1 MENALLNLAIYSLP
15 IFLTLTMPIAFQA
28 WIANRMGDPTPRQ
41 QGRLSWDPIR
51 HMDWL
56 GTVGLPAVFLLL
68 SGGFG
73 GMGFLIGWAKPL
85 DISVSRFRS
94 NAALFLVEMPL
105 FVGPL
110 FMAVLWVVFAKLLGY
125 AGVQETFVASVSA
138 AGVNVGLSFFA
149 IALLPFPPMP
159 LGNTILRNLPAKY
172 LFKVLPVLQYA
183 PFIIIALLILG
194 VLNPYLRFMFGIGK
208 AIVNALTFWL

>member
-1 MENALLNLAIYSLP
+1 MENALLNLAIYALP

>member
-1 MENALLNLAIYSLP
+1 MENALLNLAIYALP

-28 WIANRMGDPTPRQ
+28 WVANRMGDPTPRI
-41 QGRLSWDPIR
+41 QGRLSWDPMR

-56 GTVGLPAVFLLL
+56 GTVGLPAMFLLL

-85 DISVSRFRS
+85 DIDVRRLRS
-94 NAALFLVEMPL
+94 NTQLFLVEAPL

-110 FMAVLWVVFAKLLGY
+110 FMAVLWVLLAKVLGY
-125 AGVQETFVASVSA
+125 AGVHESFVASVSE

-149 IALLPFPPMP
+149 ISLLPFPPMP
-159 LGNTILRNLPAKY
+159 LGNTLLRNLPAKY
-172 LFKVLPVLQYA
+172 LFKVLPYLQYA
-183 PFIIIALLILG
+183 PFIILALLLLG
-194 VLNPYLRFMFGIGK
+194 VLNPYLRFVFGIGRG
-208 AIVNALTFWL
+208 IVQALTFWL

>member
-1 MENALLNLAIYSLP
+1 MENAFLNLAVYALP
-15 IFLTLTMPIAFQA
+15 IFLTLTIPIAFQA
-28 WIANRMGDPTPRQ
+28 WVANRLGDSTPRT

-56 GTVGLPAVFLLL
+56 GTVVLPTVFLML

-73 GMGFLIGWAKPL
+73 GGGFLIGWAKSL
-85 DISVSRFRS
+85 EIDVRRLQG
-94 NAALFLVEMPL
+94 NMKLFLVEMPL

-110 FMAVLWVVFAKLLGY
+110 VMAILWVLFAKLLGY
-125 AGVQETFVASVSA
+125 AGVHETFVSSVSS

-159 LGNTILRNLPAKY
+159 LGNAILRNMPAKY
-172 LFKVLPVLQYA
+172 LYKLLPFFQYA
-183 PFIIIALLILG
+183 PFIIIALLVLG
-194 VLNPYLRFMFGIGK
+194 VLNPFLRAVFGVG
-208 AIVNALTFWL
+208 AVIVKMATVWL

>member
-1 MENALLNLAIYSLP
+1 MENALLNLVVYALP

-28 WIANRMGDPTPRQ
+28 WMANRLGDQTPRN
-41 QGRLSWDPIR
+41 QGRLSWDPMR
-51 HMDWL
+51 HMDLL
-56 GTVGLPAVFLLL
+56 GTVALPAMFLLL

-73 GMGFLIGWAKPL
+73 GGGFLIGWAKPL
-85 DISVSRFRS
+85 EIEVRRLRG
-94 NAALFLVEMPL
+94 NVQLFLVEMPL

-110 FMAVLWVVFAKLLGY
+110 IMAVLWVLFAKLLGY
-125 AGVQETFVASVSA
+125 AGVHETFVSSVSA

-172 LFKVLPVLQYA
+172 LYKLLPVLQYA
-183 PFIIIALLILG
+183 PFIIIALLVLG
-194 VLNPYLRFMFGIGK
+194 VLNPYLRFVFGVG
-208 AIVNALTFWL
+208 AVIVKALTFWL

>member
-1 MENALLNLAIYSLP
+1 MNNALLNLAIYALP

-28 WIANRMGDPTPRQ
+28 WVANRMGDPTPRIQ
-41 QGRLSWDPIR
+41 QRLSWDPIR

-56 GTVGLPAVFLLL
+56 GTVALPAVFLLL

-85 DISVSRFRS
+85 DIDVRRLRTRMQ
-94 NAALFLVEMPL
+94 LFLVEAPL
-105 FVGPL
+105 FLGPL
-110 FMAVLWVVFAKLLGY
+110 MMAVLWVIFAKLLAY
-125 AGVQETFVASVSA
+125 AGVHETFVASVSA
-138 AGVNVGLSFFA
+138 AGLNVGLSFFA

-172 LFKVLPVLQYA
+172 LFKILPVLQYA
-183 PFIIIALLILG
+183 PFIIIGLLLLG
-194 VLNPYLRFMFGIGK
+194 ILNPYLRFVFGVGRE
-208 AIVNALTFWL
+208 IVKALTFWL

>member
-1 MENALLNLAIYSLP
+1 MENAILNLAIYALP
-15 IFLTLTMPIAFQA
+15 IFLTLTLPIAFQA
-28 WIANRMGDPTPRQ
+28 WVANRLGDPTPRV
-41 QGRLSWDPIR
+41 QGRLSWDPMR

-56 GTVGLPAVFLLL
+56 GTVVLPAMFLLL

-73 GMGFLIGWAKPL
+73 GVGFLIGWAKPL
-85 DISVSRFRS
+85 EIDVRRLGTRLQ
-94 NAALFLVEMPL
+94 LFLVEAPL

-110 FMAVLWVVFAKLLGY
+110 LIAVLWVLVAKLLAY
-125 AGVQETFVASVSA
+125 AGVHERFVASVSS

-172 LFKVLPVLQYA
+172 LFKLLPVLQYA
-183 PFIIIALLILG
+183 PFIIIALLVLG
-194 VLNPYLRFMFGIGK
+194 ALDPYLRFVFGLGRE
-208 AIVNALTFWL
+208 IVKLLTFWL

>member
-1 MENALLNLAIYSLP
+1 MENAILNLAIYALP

-28 WIANRMGDPTPRQ
+28 WMVNRLGDPTPRL
-41 QGRLSWDPIR
+41 QGRLSWDPVR

-73 GMGFLIGWAKPL
+73 GLGFLIGWAKPL
-85 DISVSRFRS
+85 EIDVRRFRS
-94 NAALFLVEMPL
+94 NMQLFWVEMPL
-105 FVGPL
+105 FIGPL
-110 FMAVLWVVFAKLLGY
+110 IMAVLWVLLAKLLAY
-125 AGVQETFVASVSA
+125 AGVHETFVASVST

-172 LFKVLPVLQYA
+172 LFKILPVLQYA
-183 PFIIIALLILG
+183 PFIIIGLLVLG
-194 VLNPYLRFMFGIGK
+194 VLNPYLRFVFGVGRG
-208 AIVNALTFWL
+208 IVAALTFWL

>member
-1 MENALLNLAIYSLP
+1 MENALLKLAVYALP
-15 IFLTLTMPIAFQA
+15 IFLTLTLPIAFQA
-28 WIANRMGDPTPRQ
+28 WVANRMGDTTPRM

-73 GMGFLIGWAKPL
+73 GSGFLIGWAKPL
-85 DISVSRFRS
+85 ETEIRRFSS
-94 NAALFLVEMPL
+94 NLKLFLVEMPL

-110 FMAVLWVVFAKLLGY
+110 VMAVLWVLLAKMLGY
-125 AGVQETFVASVSA
+125 AGVHETFVASVSA

-172 LFKVLPVLQYA
+172 LYKILPVLQYA
-183 PFIIIALLILG
+183 PFIIIALLVLG
-194 VLNPYLRFMFGIGK
+194 VLNPYLRFVFGIGAVVVK
-208 AIVNALTFWL
+208 ALTFWL